1 MGVAGVRLQDYVL
14 NFEEGAY
21 NAVIMCE
28 VLEHLN
34 FKQEPK
40 FLYEVKRVL
49 QKGGIFKFRVP
60 DFEEVCSIWLNSKD
74 DWQGF
79 FSDDI

>member
-14 NFEEGAY
+14 NFEEGAN

-34 FKQEPK
+34 FNPFPLLKEINRI
-40 FLYEVKRVL
+40 LSV
-49 QKGGIFKFRVP
+49 GGVF
-60 DFEEVCSIWLNSKD
+60 
-74 DWQGF
+74 
-79 FSDDI
+79 